1 MHQNGCIKQLK
12 SMVTVAIIFYG
23 RCRRLSEVNKKRYF
37 SVGHNKSENVRYGF
51 LQTEESMIQDF
62 NVKKQRKIC

>member
-1 MHQNGCIKQLK
+1 
-12 SMVTVAIIFYG
+12 MVTVVIIFYG

-51 LQTEESMIQDF
+51 LQTEESMIQDL
-62 NVKKQRKIC
+62 NVKK